1 MEQLNAEDLEAV
13 TDLVLGMKQDNYQ
26 EKSLV
31 LRLIL
36 ALSDDDDNTDTAM
49 DRIWNYLGSAP
60 STGALPGDEE
70 SSNG

>member
-13 TDLVLGMKQDNYQ
+13 TDLVVGMKQDDYQ

-31 LRLIL
+31 LRLII
-36 ALSDDDDNTDTAM
+36 ALSDDDDTDTAM
-49 DRIWNYLGSAP
+49 DGIRNYLGNDL